1 MFTWLDIYFKAVNPC
16 YEDTDCRGWKSC
28 LFQYQC
34 EDTLGGTCGF
44 SDYFNTVV
52 LGSVLGAV
60 VLLLVVLLV
69 KIEVEKV
76 NFRRRILFLK
86 KAKIHFIFF
95 SRRWITLQSLSR
107 SPWWSSHGKTKT
119 EAYPYNFYVS
129 STQRIGEGVSGDSLS
144 GHLHPGRDRH
154 EDRLDRSTCS
164 GKPLLLAGHFH
175 SL

>member
-1 MFTWLDIYFKAVNPC
+1 MVWIIIEWIIISKFKFKLKNIISLDWIMKLI
-16 YEDTDCRGWKSC
+16 KI
-28 LFQYQC
+28 
-34 EDTLGGTCGF
+34 
-44 SDYFNTVV
+44 
-52 LGSVLGAV
+52 
-60 VLLLVVLLV
+60 LLVVLLV
-69 KIEVEKV
+69 KTEVEKV
-76 NFRRRILFLK
+76 NFRRRILFIK

-107 SPWWSSHGKTKT
+107 SPWWSSHGKKKT

-144 GHLHPGRDRH
+144 GHLHTGRDRH